1 MKVEIKYML
10 DGELFYAYTSE
21 PAAWLARREGMDVE
35 VLELRLVRFEEQ
47 KLAKVS

>member
-1 MKVEIKYML
+1 MKVEIKYL
-10 DGELFYAYTSE
+10 LNNEVYYAYTFE